1 MHAILKLK
9 PVTLRRAMIWVAV
22 FGLMLAALAMKFR
35 RDEYK
40 KIAAEHAWLARLH
53 NETAGRVAAVSPT
66 LLRAARVADD
76 TGLPVALNSDTT
88 LVVGGLDES
97 QTRIDLR
104 QFGSEAGVV
113 AGVSTETSKRI
124 KQATTPPTR
133 HLEGSRSVARPAT
146 ANSTTAIANLIVIRK
161 RFFHE
166 LLANPLASALARL
179 LIQFNPGSES
189 ADSSVNRARRL
200 HAFGVQAMSS
210 HSWLWASH
218 HLP

>member
-40 KIAAEHAWLARLH
+40 RIAAEHAWLARLH

-88 LVVGGLDES
+88 LGAGGLDES

-124 KQATTPPTR
+124 KDLFAAPEEEVEQSRGSTIKDAKAMADYHDRLRQKYDRAASRPWLTIEPDEPPR
-133 HLEGSRSVARPAT
+133 
-146 ANSTTAIANLIVIRK
+146 
-161 RFFHE
+161 
-166 LLANPLASALARL
+166 
-179 LIQFNPGSES
+179 
-189 ADSSVNRARRL
+189 
-200 HAFGVQAMSS
+200 
-210 HSWLWASH
+210 
-218 HLP
+218 

>member
-1 MHAILKLK
+1 MRAIFKLK

-22 FGLMLAALAMKFR
+22 FGLVLAAVAMKFR

-40 KIAAEHAWLARLH
+40 RVAAEHAWLARLH

-88 LVVGGLDES
+88 LGVGGLDES

-113 AGVSTETSKRI
+113 TGVSTETSKRI
-124 KQATTPPTR
+124 KDLFAAPDEEVQR
-133 HLEGSRSVARPAT
+133 YRS
-146 ANSTTAIANLIVIRK
+146 STIKDAK
-161 RFFHE
+161 
-166 LLANPLASALARL
+166 ALADYHDRL
-179 LIQFNPGSES
+179 RQKY
-189 ADSSVNRARRL
+189 DRAASRP
-200 HAFGVQAMSS
+200 
-210 HSWLWASH
+210 WLTIE
-218 HLP
+218 PDEPPR